1 MWEVIGLGMI
11 FVLCFWFF
19 LYFQVVLDEIL
30 VVLRRNNE
38 LTINTNK
45 YLQDIW
51 EHNSQRK

>member
-45 YLQDIW
+45 YLKDIW
-51 EHNSQRK
+51 EHNSHRK